1 MEDLVNL
8 SDQEAVERA
17 AQGDKEAYGVIYQ
30 RYVQQ
35 IYRYIFYR
43 TGDHHE
49 AEDLTARVFMRALRH
64 IKNYDERGLPLSAWL
79 YRIAHNLVVN
89 WHRDNHRRQVIS
101 LDEIELPH
109 SFQEQPE
116 QNAMQ
121 NEERDLLLKV
131 IRHLPAERQ
140 QLLILKFVEGL
151 SNAEIGKIMGRSE
164 GAVKSLYHRTL
175 YSLRCAINNQEL
187 GWQVINNNDEEKN
200 R

>member
-1 MEDLVNL
+1 MEELINL
-8 SDQEAVERA
+8 SDQEAVKRA

-89 WHRDNHRRQVIS
+89 WHRDNHRRQYIS
-101 LDEIELPH
+101 LEEIELAH

-121 NEERDLLLKV
+121 NEERDLLLKI

-164 GAVKSLYHRTL
+164 GAIKSLYHRTL
-175 YSLRCAINNQEL
+175 YSLRCAIKNHGYGLQIIDNS
-187 GWQVINNNDEEKN
+187 DEE
-200 R
+200 

>member
-1 MEDLVNL
+1 MDELENI
-8 SDQEAVERA
+8 SDQEAVKRA
-17 AQGDKEAYGVIYQ
+17 AEGDKEAYGVIYE

-35 IYRYIFYR
+35 IYRYIYYR

-64 IKNYDERGLPLSAWL
+64 IKNYKERGLPLSAWL

-89 WHRDNHRRQVIS
+89 WHRDNHRRQYVS

-109 SFQEQPE
+109 VFHEQPE
-116 QNAMQ
+116 HNVMQ
-121 NEERDLLLKV
+121 NEEKEQLLKA
-131 IRHLPAERQ
+131 IRRLPAERQ
-140 QLLILKFVEGL
+140 QLLILKFVERL

-175 YSLRCAINNQEL
+175 FSLRCAINFQEEGL
-187 GWQVINNNDEEKN
+187 NEPIDDEESE
-200 R
+200 